1 MINNNK
7 ALEEESQ
14 QVPIPEQYIINKPLR
29 LETVNQGSNEDD
41 VLVRGNDNTVKYVSQ
56 SELGGNGIESVTG
69 NVVDNSVFNNPI
81 INLKTINNQNLSGSG
96 NINITNS
103 VPPIQQ
109 VLLAGSRVDD
119 RGLEFHEA
127 SNRYTTYIASGGV
140 TVVDH
145 VENKGIGFEGGDQI
159 FARNLALG
167 GVNVLDLAIN
177 SGEIVFYNLA
187 PKPTG
192 TYTLATTSDIITY
205 SPVSDS
211 IAGIV
216 DNTALQEL
224 GGVDKL
230 INGIRIG
237 KGGGNISSNL
247 VLGSDSLLSNST
259 GNYST
264 AICYKSLYTN
274 TIGAYNTS
282 VGSLSLNYNTTGLV
296 NTSVGAYASQANT
309 TGSYNT
315 VVGGSAL
322 SANQFGSSNVA
333 IGASALRNNVGVSGS
348 NIYGH
353 RSIAIGGNAMLN
365 NTTGNGIAIGD
376 TSLKSQTTGT
386 YNIAI
391 GLQAGSGITTGNTN
405 VIIADTGFV
414 TAGGGITTG
423 SNNMIIAP
431 NNGNTTGITTGSGNI
446 VLGKVTGLSA
456 SASNTITISDGVGNI
471 AITKSTIGELKTPNL
486 TQALIV
492 SGGTSSLVNKGYVDN
507 TTAVDNATTT
517 NLSSATLTSTYPNAL
532 SGFRVRCLNIA
543 SGALT
548 YEKTTTGWI
557 QYTITI
563 TQ

>member
-1 MINNNK
+1 MKKIILLL
-7 ALEEESQ
+7 ALSVTFFSTAQ
-14 QVPIPEQYIINKPLR
+14 STYLIQNPLR
-29 LETVNQGSNEDD
+29 LETVKAGSKSDS
-41 VLVRGNDNTVKYVSQ
+41 VLVRGADKIVKFVPRTEFLSTIPNLDQVLGRGQNAMDHTIYLMSSGDHYAAYGPFGYTIFNQ
-56 SELGGNGIESVTG
+56 SENSRLDFSDYEISKKNGNY
-69 NVVDNSVFNNPI
+69 
-81 INLKTINNQNLSGSG
+81 
-96 NINITNS
+96 
-103 VPPIQQ
+103 
-109 VLLAGSRVDD
+109 
-119 RGLEFHEA
+119 EFHL
-127 SNRYTTYIASGGV
+127 SFNRDPLNTTY
-140 TVVDH
+140 
-145 VENKGIGFEGGDQI
+145 NNFI
-159 FARNLALG
+159 FPQK
-167 GVNVLDLAIN
+167 
-177 SGEIVFYNLA
+177 SS
-187 PKPTG
+187 G
-192 TYTLATTSDIITY
+192 TYTSDIITY

-264 AICYKSLYTN
+264 AIGYKSLYTN

-386 YNIAI
+386 YNIAV
-391 GLQAGSGITTGNTN
+391 GFQAGSGITTGNTN

-486 TQALIV
+486 TQALII

-517 NLSSATLTSTYPNAL
+517 TLSSATLTSTYPNAL

-548 YEKTTTGWI
+548 YEKTTAGWI